1 MIILSF
7 QEWDVGVRGSWVVG
21 VSVVE
26 SFEFYSIHFCD
37 CQKIL
42 ILSDCR
48 SPHVRN
54 MELFVNKLALN

>member
-1 MIILSF
+1 M
-7 QEWDVGVRGSWVVG
+7 
-21 VSVVE
+21 E